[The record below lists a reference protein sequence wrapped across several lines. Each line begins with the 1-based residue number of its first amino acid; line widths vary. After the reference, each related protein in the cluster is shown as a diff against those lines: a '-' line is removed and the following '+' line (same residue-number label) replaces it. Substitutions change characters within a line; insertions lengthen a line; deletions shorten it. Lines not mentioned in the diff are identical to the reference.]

1 MKKITESFFK
11 LSNEDRCKILRS
23 EKSGR
28 LDYETL
34 IEAQWFGDS
43 DVRDLARELAL
54 KIPVEKLDYK
64 TLIKSQGSGC
74 SDARDLA
81 RELALKIPVEERGL
95 ESSEYEK
102 FILEFLT

>member
-1 MKKITESFFK
+1 MSSNERNEKEVFNLILNKGDKMKKITESFFE

-54 KIPVEKLDYK
+54 KIPVE
-64 TLIKSQGSGC
+64 
-74 SDARDLA
+74 
-81 RELALKIPVEERGL
+81 ERGL

>member
-54 KIPVEKLDYK
+54 KIPVE
-64 TLIKSQGSGC
+64 
-74 SDARDLA
+74 
-81 RELALKIPVEERGL
+81 ERGL